1 MTETTSTHTFRS
13 GILLAIIAAT
23 GLASK
28 AIFVKLAYRHG
39 VDATTLVTLRLA
51 FTLPILFLVWL
62 LRAEGGTAIAGR
74 DWRWILFLG
83 VIGYYLASWLDF
95 LGLQTVSASLERL
108 IMYLYPTLTVL
119 LSAWLLK
126 TPITRRM
133 KQALPL
139 TYLGIGLVLAPDLL
153 AARAD
158 WPGVLL
164 IVGSTVLFAFYL
176 TWSPGVIRRV
186 GAMRFTELALSVSC
200 IAMLGHYLLLHPA
213 VTLLQQP
220 WQVHAYALAM
230 ALVATVL
237 PIYAMSA
244 AMARIGSG
252 RTAVVGSFGPILTLF
267 MSMGIL
273 DEHLTWL
280 QWCGVALV
288 MLGVWRVG
296 KRRG

>member
-1 MTETTSTHTFRS
+1 MAEMTPVHTFRS

-28 AIFVKLAYRHG
+28 AIFVKLAYRYG

-62 LRAEGGTAIAGR
+62 LRAEGGAAIASR

-83 VIGYYLASWLDF
+83 VIGYYLASLLDF

-153 AARAD
+153 AAKAD

-176 TWSPGVIRRV
+176 TWSPGVIQRV
-186 GAMRFTELALSVSC
+186 GAMRFTELALTVSC
-200 IAMLGHYLLLHPA
+200 LAMLGHYLILHPA
-213 VTLLQQP
+213 LALIQQP

-230 ALVATVL
+230 ALLATVL

-280 QWCGVALV
+280 QWGGVVLV

-296 KRRG
+296 KRRC